1 MIKGKTLTPLLLA
14 GIFVLMLGLSFA
26 AVPLYDLFCRVTGFG
41 GTTQVSKEAPKI
53 VLDKVVSVRF
63 DTNVNN
69 LEWNFKEKSNVID
82 VKVGQVNRIEFEVEN
97 LGNETSHGVA
107 SFNVSPASFGKYY
120 SFIPNHTLAFTAD
133 GAFID
138 FRNVGDRLIVSERYY
153 LGGPENLRGYKFAR
167 VSPRRT
173 LSNGKFVRI
182 GGNKYVY
189 SAFEYLYPLALETGL
204 KGILFIDV
212 GETYEET
219 QTIDLNPWDMKKDI
233 GFGFRWLS
241 PVGPLKLD
249 FGFPLGNR
257 ESDESKFEV
266 QFSFGSVFVF

>member
-14 GIFVLMLGLSFA
+14 GIFILMLGLSFA

-69 LEWNFKEKSNVID
+69 LDWNFKAKSNVID

-120 SFIPNHTLAFTAD
+120 SKLGCFCFEKQELKAGEMATYVMTFYLDPDLVNDPTTKNLQDVTMSYTFFSTD
-133 GAFID
+133 
-138 FRNVGDRLIVSERYY
+138 YY
-153 LGGPENLRGYKFAR
+153 KQ
-167 VSPRRT
+167 S
-173 LSNGKFVRI
+173 
-182 GGNKYVY
+182 
-189 SAFEYLYPLALETGL
+189 
-204 KGILFIDV
+204 
-212 GETYEET
+212 
-219 QTIDLNPWDMKKDI
+219 
-233 GFGFRWLS
+233 
-241 PVGPLKLD
+241 
-249 FGFPLGNR
+249 
-257 ESDESKFEV
+257 
-266 QFSFGSVFVF
+266 

>member
-69 LEWNFKEKSNVID
+69 LEWNFKAKSNVID

-97 LGNETSHGVA
+97 LGNETTHGVA

-120 SFIPNHTLAFTAD
+120 SKLGCFCFEKQELKAGEKATYVMTFYLAPDLVNDPTTKNLQDVTMSYTFFSTD
-133 GAFID
+133 
-138 FRNVGDRLIVSERYY
+138 YY
-153 LGGPENLRGYKFAR
+153 KQ
-167 VSPRRT
+167 S
-173 LSNGKFVRI
+173 
-182 GGNKYVY
+182 
-189 SAFEYLYPLALETGL
+189 
-204 KGILFIDV
+204 
-212 GETYEET
+212 
-219 QTIDLNPWDMKKDI
+219 
-233 GFGFRWLS
+233 
-241 PVGPLKLD
+241 
-249 FGFPLGNR
+249 
-257 ESDESKFEV
+257 
-266 QFSFGSVFVF
+266 

>member
-69 LEWNFKEKSNVID
+69 LDWNFKAKSNVIG

-97 LGNETSHGVA
+97 IGDETTSGVA

-120 SFIPNHTLAFTAD
+120 SKLGCFCFEKQELKAGEKATYVMTFYLDPDLVNDPTTKNLQDVTMSYTFFSTD
-133 GAFID
+133 
-138 FRNVGDRLIVSERYY
+138 YY
-153 LGGPENLRGYKFAR
+153 KQ
-167 VSPRRT
+167 S
-173 LSNGKFVRI
+173 
-182 GGNKYVY
+182 
-189 SAFEYLYPLALETGL
+189 
-204 KGILFIDV
+204 
-212 GETYEET
+212 
-219 QTIDLNPWDMKKDI
+219 
-233 GFGFRWLS
+233 
-241 PVGPLKLD
+241 
-249 FGFPLGNR
+249 
-257 ESDESKFEV
+257 
-266 QFSFGSVFVF
+266 

>member
-69 LEWNFKEKSNVID
+69 LEWNFKAKSNVID

-97 LGNETSHGVA
+97 LGNETTHGVA

-120 SFIPNHTLAFTAD
+120 SKLGCFCFEKQ
-133 GAFID
+133 
-138 FRNVGDRLIVSERYY
+138 IVLVTSVV
-153 LGGPENLRGYKFAR
+153 P
-167 VSPRRT
+167 
-173 LSNGKFVRI
+173 
-182 GGNKYVY
+182 
-189 SAFEYLYPLALETGL
+189 YLYWPPESQRKISL
-204 KGILFIDV
+204 LFI
-212 GETYEET
+212 TLHFSFFL
-219 QTIDLNPWDMKKDI
+219 QQNLWSTIDK
-233 GFGFRWLS
+233 
-241 PVGPLKLD
+241 
-249 FGFPLGNR
+249 
-257 ESDESKFEV
+257 
-266 QFSFGSVFVF
+266 